1 MFDPKYLKN
10 DLFAGLVVFLVS
22 LPLCLGIALASEA
35 PLFSG
40 IIAGIIGGMVV
51 TTFSRCTLGVSGPAA
66 GLAVIVAQAV
76 GQLGFEAFLLASM
89 VAGLIQITA
98 GFLRLGI
105 ISHYFPSSVIKG
117 LLAGIG
123 LILVLKQIP
132 HAVGY
137 DTSWMGEMEFR
148 EADGHNT
155 LSELYY
161 MFQNLEPGAII
172 IAIFSLIILVLW
184 EGQAIK
190 KNKVFKLLPA
200 PLIVVFLGIALNE
213 VYHSFVPQLYLEST
227 HLVNVPVSNS
237 LGEFFS
243 FFTLA
248 DFSQWNNVQV
258 YEIAFTLAIIASI
271 ESLLV
276 VEATDKLDPEK
287 RVTPTN
293 LELKAQG
300 IGNMITGLIGGLPIT
315 QVIVRSAAN
324 VEAGGK
330 TRLSAFLHGAFLL
343 LSAML
348 IPGLLNKI
356 PLSALAAI
364 LLVVGYKLTRIS
376 LYKEMAKKGRWQF
389 IPFIVTVG
397 ALVFTDMLTGVI
409 LGLAVGAFHILMY
422 NYKVD
427 YLLEKRAN
435 NTYTLHLSEYMSF
448 LNKAGVMNVLRDIP
462 ANSMVTVDASRT
474 EIIDSDVHE
483 VISNFVKRA
492 KGENITIEWKGL
504 EGKDL

>member
-1 MFDPKYLKN
+1 MFDAKYVKN
-10 DLFAGLVVFLVS
+10 DFFAGLVVFLVS
-22 LPLCLGIALASEA
+22 LPLCLGIALASDA

-51 TTFSRCTLGVSGPAA
+51 TSFSRCTLGVSGPAA
-66 GLAVIVAQAV
+66 GLAVIVAQAI
-76 GQLGFEAFLLASM
+76 GQLGFEAFLLATM
-89 VAGLIQITA
+89 VAGIIQIVA

-105 ISHYFPSSVIKG
+105 ISHYFPSAVIKG

-137 DTSWMGEMEFR
+137 DTSWMGEMEFI

-155 LSELYY
+155 LSELGY
-161 MFQNLEPGAII
+161 MFYNLEPGALI
-172 IAIFSLIILVLW
+172 IAILSLVILLLW
-184 EGQAIK
+184 ERPFIK
-190 KNKVFKLLPA
+190 QNDAFKLLPA

-213 VYHSFVPQLYLEST
+213 VYSSFLPQFYLDPT
-227 HLVNVPVSNS
+227 HLVTIPVSNN

-243 FFTLA
+243 FFTLP
-248 DFSQWNNVQV
+248 DFSQWNNLQV

-271 ESLLV
+271 ETLLV

-287 RVTPTN
+287 RITPTN

-300 IGNMITGLIGGLPIT
+300 IGNFITGLVGGLPIT

-330 TRLSAFLHGAFLL
+330 TRLSSFLHGLFLL
-343 LSAML
+343 VSAML
-348 IPGLLNKI
+348 IPSLLNKI

-376 LYKEMAKKGRWQF
+376 LYQEMYKKGRWQF
-389 IPFIVTVG
+389 IPFIITVG

-409 LGLAVGAFHILMY
+409 LGLIVGAFHILMY
-422 NYKVD
+422 NYKID
-427 YLLEKRAN
+427 YLLEKGTDN
-435 NTYTLHLSEYMSF
+435 SFTLHLSEYMSF

-462 ANSMVTVDASRT
+462 AYSKVTVDASRT
-474 EIIDSDVHE
+474 EIIDADVRE
-483 VISNFVKRA
+483 VITNFAQRA
-492 KGENITIEWKGL
+492 KNENISIEWKGL

>member
-1 MFDPKYLKN
+1 
-10 DLFAGLVVFLVS
+10 
-22 LPLCLGIALASEA
+22 
-35 PLFSG
+35 
-40 IIAGIIGGMVV
+40 
-51 TTFSRCTLGVSGPAA
+51 
-66 GLAVIVAQAV
+66 
-76 GQLGFEAFLLASM
+76 
-89 VAGLIQITA
+89 
-98 GFLRLGI
+98 
-105 ISHYFPSSVIKG
+105 
-117 LLAGIG
+117 
-123 LILVLKQIP
+123 
-132 HAVGY
+132 
-137 DTSWMGEMEFR
+137 MGEMEFV

-155 LSELYY
+155 LSELGY
-161 MFQNLEPGAII
+161 MFYNLEPGAII
-172 IAIFSLIILVLW
+172 IAILSLFILLLW
-184 EGQAIK
+184 ERPFIK
-190 KNKVFKLLPA
+190 QNDTFKLLPA

-213 VYHSFVPQLYLEST
+213 VYSSFLPQLYLDNT
-227 HLVNVPVSNS
+227 HLVTIPVSNS
-237 LGEFFS
+237 LGEFIS
-243 FFTLA
+243 FFTLP

-271 ESLLV
+271 ETLLV

-300 IGNMITGLIGGLPIT
+300 IGNFVTGLIGGLPIT

-330 TRLSAFLHGAFLL
+330 TRLSAFLHGIFLL

-348 IPGLLNKI
+348 IPSLLNKI

-364 LLVVGYKLTRIS
+364 LIVVGYKLTRIS
-376 LYKEMAKKGRWQF
+376 LYQEMYNRGRWQF

-409 LGLAVGAFHILMY
+409 LGLAVGAFHILLY

-427 YLLEKRAN
+427 YLLEKGADN
-435 NTYTLHLSEYMSF
+435 QYTIHLSEYMSF

-462 ANSMVTVDASRT
+462 ANSKVIVDASRT
-474 EIIDSDVHE
+474 EIIDADVRE
-483 VISNFVKRA
+483 VITNFAERA
-492 KGENITIEWKGL
+492 KAENIKINWRGL